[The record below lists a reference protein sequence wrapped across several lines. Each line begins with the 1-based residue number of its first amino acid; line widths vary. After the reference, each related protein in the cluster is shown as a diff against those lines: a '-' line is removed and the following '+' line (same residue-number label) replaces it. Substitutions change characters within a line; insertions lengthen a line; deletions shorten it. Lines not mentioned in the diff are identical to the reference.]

1 MENILFKLHDCLA
14 FVHSFMFSMNFVYLR
29 IFTMKYFLDLDS
41 EKVNMTRSGMLS
53 VEDLPSAVPSDAAR
67 YHVFRFK
74 HSHEGDYLESNGE
87 TLSE

>member
-1 MENILFKLHDCLA
+1 
-14 FVHSFMFSMNFVYLR
+14 
-29 IFTMKYFLDLDS
+29 MKHFLDLDS
-41 EKVNMTRSGMLS
+41 EKVNLTRSGMLS

-87 TLSE
+87 TLSLEKQQ

>member
-1 MENILFKLHDCLA
+1 
-14 FVHSFMFSMNFVYLR
+14 
-29 IFTMKYFLDLDS
+29 MKHFLDLDS
-41 EKVNMTRSGMLS
+41 EKVNLTRSGMLS

-87 TLSE
+87 TLSH